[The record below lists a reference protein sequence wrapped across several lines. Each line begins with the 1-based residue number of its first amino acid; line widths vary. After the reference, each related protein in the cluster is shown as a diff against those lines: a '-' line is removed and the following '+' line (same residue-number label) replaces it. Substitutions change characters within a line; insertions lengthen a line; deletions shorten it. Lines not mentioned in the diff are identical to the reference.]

1 MANLVG
7 GAKLEGYTP
16 LRAMSAEQLTAFWE
30 AVEADASLQDKL
42 RASIDGEIDTPL
54 EVEAVIAIA
63 KNNGYLITAVDLL
76 KAEAL
81 VMMRDAQMILELD
94 DEELDKV
101 AGGYTS
107 IIISG
112 RGDGQNPHPMSIKSI
127 WHGGTTSCTPQGCT
141 WRATA

>member
-1 MANLVG
+1 
-7 GAKLEGYTP
+7 
-16 LRAMSAEQLTAFWE
+16 MSAEQLTAFWA

-54 EVEAVIAIA
+54 EVEAVLAIA
-63 KNNGYLITAVDLL
+63 KDNGYSITAVDLL

-81 VMMRDAQMILELD
+81 VMKADAQMILELD

-101 AGGYTS
+101 AGGN
-107 IIISG
+107 IVISG
-112 RGDGQNPHPMSIKSI
+112 RGDGLNPHPLQIRSI